1 MMEMYDQSRYGHSS
15 GKQQI
20 RVPNVKPGNMNRY
33 IYSGNKR
40 KRRMVK
46 NGK

>member
-1 MMEMYDQSRYGHSS
+1 MFERSKYGHTS

-20 RVPNVKPGNMNRY
+20 RIPNVRAGNMNRY
-33 IYSGNKR
+33 IYSGTKR
-40 KRRMVK
+40 KHKFIK